1 MRPSEGV
8 DIVTDLDALADAITA
23 ELDIPAEQ
31 VAAVADEGQPL
42 DRADA
47 EVVPS
52 LSRRFRLRL
61 AAALV
66 TVAASWC
73 AWHGAG
79 ELWGQFTR

>member
-1 MRPSEGV
+1 M
-8 DIVTDLDALADAITA
+8 TDLDALADAITA
-23 ELDIPAEQ
+23 ELELPAEQ

-52 LSRRFRLRL
+52 LSRRFRLQL

-66 TVAASWC
+66 TLAASWC

-79 ELWGQFTR
+79 ELWEQFTR